1 MDLIR
6 KAYTTSMMCT
16 NIHLR
21 LWMAVK
27 RMISAQK
34 WRAFLH
40 DIGKPSVCTED
51 ASGHRHFT
59 GHATASEEIAKKILC
74 RFEFSAEETRIILEL
89 VEYHGMN
96 LLASEENV
104 RAVMENSEEGF
115 LQRWSKLRI
124 ADRNDHVYP
133 KDAVFETDVEKILE
147 LAQNS
152 QIVSKNNY

>member
-1 MDLIR
+1 
-6 KAYTTSMMCT
+6 
-16 NIHLR
+16 
-21 LWMAVK
+21 
-27 RMISAQK
+27 
-34 WRAFLH
+34 
-40 DIGKPSVCTED
+40 
-51 ASGHRHFT
+51 
-59 GHATASEEIAKKILC
+59 
-74 RFEFSAEETRIILEL
+74 
-89 VEYHGMN
+89 MN

-133 KDAVFETDVEKILE
+133 KDAVFETDVEEILE